1 MFKNRNI
8 TTLFHHPCS
17 TKIISSTNEQILGYT
32 DLVLGETN
40 HLSVE
45 RILLCWWR
53 HLTPPS
59 PFITTKQTD
68 ILR

>member
-1 MFKNRNI
+1 MYKNKNV
-8 TTLFHHPCS
+8 TTLIHQPYS
-17 TKIISSTNEQILGYT
+17 TKIISSAYEQILGYT
-32 DLVLGETN
+32 GLVLRETN
-40 HLSVE
+40 HLSLE
-45 RILLCWWR
+45 RILLCRWR